1 MDVSLIIMWT
11 GFILAGYAVV
21 GNDSIQTLGTFLSS
35 NEDKK
40 WYVLWAFAGSI
51 LAATLLWG
59 WMQYDG
65 DVSYGRLESYA
76 FVEDMGWPYL
86 LPPLVLMLLTRTGI
100 PVSTSFLILT
110 FFKPKGLFDMTMK
123 SILGYALAFCVA
135 IIVWQLVTRWLD
147 KRFINTE
154 MSPGGTRTWTI
165 LQWGSTGFLW
175 GQWLIQ
181 DFANIFVYLPRSLHI
196 SEIIISLVIL
206 LTMLAIIFYSKG
218 GNIQKIVKAKTN
230 TTDIRSATLIDFL
243 YGIILLFF
251 KEFSNVP
258 MSTTWV
264 FLGLLAGREI
274 AIRYRLELDEE
285 PSDRQRARV
294 PYVLG
299 MALNVLI
306 LFLIGYVVY
315 LRDAVDNLIIIVMA
329 VVMVAR
335 AAVAYFETVPGQKN
349 LSSAFRNIFSDLGK
363 VTFGLLVSIALV
375 YVMRYLTTGTFMEI
389 TTG

>member
-1 MDVSLIIMWT
+1 MDLSLIIMWT

-59 WMQYDG
+59 WSQYDG

-76 FVEDMGWPYL
+76 YVEDMGWPYL

-154 MSPGGTRTWTI
+154 MSDSSTRTWTI
-165 LQWGSTGFLW
+165 LQWASTGFLW

-206 LTMLAIIFYSKG
+206 LTMLAVIFYSKG

-230 TTDIRSATLIDFL
+230 TTDIRSATIIDFL
-243 YGIILLFF
+243 YGIVLLFF
-251 KEFSNVP
+251 KEFNNVP

-274 AIRYRLELDEE
+274 AIRYRLELDAE
-285 PSDRQRARV
+285 PSDRSRARTA
-294 PYVLG
+294 YYLG
-299 MALNVLI
+299 MALNVVI
-306 LFLIGYVVY
+306 LLLIGYVVY
-315 LRDAVDNLIIIVMA
+315 LRDAVSNFIIVVMA
-329 VVMVAR
+329 VVMTAR
-335 AAVAYFETVPGQKN
+335 AAVAYYETIPGRKN
-349 LSSAFRNIFSDLGK
+349 LSAAFRNIFSDLGK

-389 TTG
+389 TGG

>member
-1 MDVSLIIMWT
+1 MDISLIIMWT

-35 NEDKK
+35 NEDKP
-40 WYVLWAFAGSI
+40 WYVLWAFAGTI
-51 LAATLLWG
+51 LAATLLYG
-59 WMQYDG
+59 WTAYDG
-65 DVSYGRLESYA
+65 DVSYGRLERYE
-76 FVEDMGWPYL
+76 FVENMGWPYL

-110 FFKPKGLFDMTMK
+110 FFKPSGLVDMTMK

-147 KRFINTE
+147 KRFMDTE
-154 MSPGGTRTWTI
+154 ITDSEKRLWTG
-165 LQWGSTGFLW
+165 LQWASTGFLW

-196 SEIIISLVIL
+196 LEISASLVIL

-230 TTDIRSATLIDFL
+230 TTDIRSATIIDFI

-274 AIRYRLELDEE
+274 AIRYRLELDAE
-285 PSDRQRARV
+285 PSDRDRATLA
-294 PYVLG
+294 YYLG
-299 MALNVLI
+299 MALNVVI
-306 LFLIGYVVY
+306 LLLIGYVVY
-315 LRDAVDNLIIIVMA
+315 LKDDLNNLVIVVMA
-329 VVMVAR
+329 AVMVAR
-335 AAVAYFETVPGQKN
+335 AAVAYFETIPGRMN
-349 LSSAFRNIFSDLGK
+349 LLAAFKNIFSDLGK
-363 VTFGLLVSIALV
+363 VAFGLLVSIALV
-375 YVMRYLTTGTFMEI
+375 YVMRYLTTGSFLEI
-389 TTG
+389 GG